1 MRYTFTAMARDLTD
15 QVIAITGA
23 SSGIGAATAVACAQ
37 GGMHVALNARRQ
49 DRLEEVARQIT
60 PSGRQALV
68 IGGDVD
74 RDDDVNRFIDQTQS
88 HFGRLD
94 AVFANAGYGLY
105 AAVDAATDEQVRAIF
120 ETNFFG
126 TLRVIRAAVP
136 VMRAQGRG
144 HILIC
149 SSAVSEIGLPMYG
162 MYCATKAAQDSVAS
176 AMRAELADQGIDVS
190 SVHPVGTSTDFYEA
204 TRIRSNESKSRYNT
218 PSALVQ
224 TPEKVAK
231 SIVRCL
237 RKPKPEVWPQ
247 PWSRIGLAIVT
258 AVPAFNASSMRSL
271 MRKRFAKARDKGA
284 QS

>member
-1 MRYTFTAMARDLTD
+1 MKRANLINQSASDYLINISALLVNTAVTDERGTAFSLDKGVEKAVAIISSVRTKEGKAMVIGNGGSAAIASHMQSDLCRSVRLRAQTFTQPPLLTTICNDCGYDSAFEHAVSMWADENDLL
-15 QVIAITGA
+15 IAVN
-23 SSGIGAATAVACAQ
+23 SSG
-37 GGMHVALNARRQ
+37 
-49 DRLEEVARQIT
+49 
-60 PSGRQALV
+60 
-68 IGGDVD
+68 
-74 RDDDVNRFIDQTQS
+74 QS
-88 HFGRLD
+88 E
-94 AVFANAGYGLY
+94 N
-105 AAVDAATDEQVRAIF
+105 I
-120 ETNFFG
+120 
-126 TLRVIRAAVP
+126 LR
-136 VMRAQGRG
+136 
-144 HILIC
+144 
-149 SSAVSEIGLPMYG
+149 
-162 MYCATKAAQDSVAS
+162 ATKAAQDSVAS

-218 PSALVQ
+218 PSALVH

>member
-1 MRYTFTAMARDLTD
+1 MPRDLTD

-23 SSGIGAATAVACAQ
+23 SSGIGAATAIACAQ
-37 GGMHVALNARRQ
+37 AGMHVAINARRQ
-49 DRLEEVARQIT
+49 DRLEAVARRIT

-74 RDDDVNRFIDQTQS
+74 RDDDVDRFIDQTQT

-105 AAVDAATDEQVRAIF
+105 ASVDATGDAQARAIF

-126 TLRVIRAAVP
+126 TLRVIRKAVP
-136 VMRAQGRG
+136 IMRDQGRG

-176 AMRAELADQGIDVS
+176 AMRAELIDQGINVS
-190 SVHPVGTSTDFYEA
+190 SVHPVGTSTEFYES
-204 TRIRSNESKSRYNT
+204 TRIRSNESQSRYNT
-218 PSALVQ
+218 PAALVQ
-224 TPEKVAK
+224 TSEQVAR

-237 RKPKPEVWPQ
+237 RKPRPEVWPQ
-247 PWSRIGLAIVT
+247 PWARIGLAIVT
-258 AVPAFNASSMRSL
+258 AAPTFNASSMRSL
-271 MRKRFAKARDKGA
+271 MRKRFAKAIDKGTE
-284 QS
+284 S